1 MVRDMLHDIVY
12 LPLRAE
18 YGWKAATASAATFFA
33 SGVLHAYP
41 ILMTIGADWYRL
53 ISAIGFF
60 MVQAVLVYV
69 ESFFK
74 SQNSDNFEGGIC
86 KRVLVSF
93 WVLIAVV
100 LPAPLL
106 IQPLVHVQ
114 SCFDEKLSLT
124 DIVVQIMVTTLIAAV
139 ALKRSVG
146 AGYGRHQ
153 SPYRGVR
160 K

>member
-1 MVRDMLHDIVY
+1 
-12 LPLRAE
+12 
-18 YGWKAATASAATFFA
+18 
-33 SGVLHAYP
+33 
-41 ILMTIGADWYRL
+41 MTIGADWYRL

-69 ESFFK
+69 ESCFK
-74 SQNSDNFEGGIC
+74 SQNSENFEGDM

-114 SCFDEKLSLT
+114 SCFDEKLSST
-124 DIVVQIMVTTLIAAV
+124 DIVVQILVTTLIAAV

-153 SPYRGVR
+153 S
-160 K
+160 